1 MGKSSPS
8 QPAHTTQT
16 TTSEYPT
23 ELKPFIKDIFGKA
36 KGIEEQRSSQG
47 YQPYTGPRIAG
58 FNQDQQDAFTGIRE
72 TQGASTPYFDAQETL
87 IERSTAGPSAERTAQ
102 YMNPYTQ
109 NVINQQLR
117 ELGRQGTQER
127 QRIGA
132 GAVGAGGFGGSRQAI
147 LEAEQMRNQGMRA
160 DDIQARGLNQAFN
173 QAQQAMAQA
182 DARGLQGAGMFGQMA
197 TQVPGQRF
205 KELGALAGVGAA
217 DQTQQQRALDLGF
230 QQFRDEYNFPMQ
242 TLNEYS
248 SILRGFPLPAN
259 QTTNQTAYSA
269 VAPLSS
275 QLLGAGAGLT
285 GIAGMAGLFGASG
298 GQVKKLQQGGLA
310 SRYAPTNRV
319 EFGKTNYDGSFF
331 FDEDFQGEIIGAT
344 PEQIE
349 ERAKRNQR
357 FFDLFAGG
365 SDAGD
370 ARRKKIEERERRKSQ
385 QESTD
390 LMDAMAEA
398 TAENIGD
405 QKMLENLYDL
415 DDKEYTQA
423 KEAYDKI
430 IEDAKKERE
439 TEKDARDRRIRIAK
453 YAPLMKKASE
463 IAKAETVGDA
473 VLLGIEGAG
482 DVMLGEAAGEAAEVT
497 RAAGLRAAAIEEA
510 VQLAGINK
518 DLSRDQI
525 RIALM
530 EAANKVEI
538 MNPEQAKKYR
548 DAAITLG
555 ESGIDLTGNI
565 QQLITNKN
573 LSDILSGTGEAA
585 TFEEALAA
593 QTQKE
598 GGAVKLAKG
607 GTPERSFDF
616 VPKDGKLIAVPK

>member
-1 MGKSSPS
+1 MGKGSPPS

-87 IERSTAGPSAERTAQ
+87 IERSTAGPSAARTAQ

-109 NVINQQLR
+109 NVIDQQLR
-117 ELGRQGTQER
+117 ELDRRGTQER
-127 QRIGA
+127 QKIGA

-319 EFGKTNYDGSFF
+319 SMGKTNYADL
-331 FDEDFQGEIIGAT
+331 
-344 PEQIE
+344 
-349 ERAKRNQR
+349 ERPNFLERLRNQFNYLGER
-357 FFDLFAGG
+357 IEPYIDSSGAPAFELEFDDTL
-365 SDAGD
+365 
-370 ARRKKIEERERRKSQ
+370 KKEQERNTE
-385 QESTD
+385 
-390 LMDAMAEA
+390 LMEAMAKA
-398 TAENIGD
+398 TEQNIKD
-405 QKMLENLYDL
+405 QSMLENLYDL

-439 TEKDARDRRIRIAK
+439 TEEEARAKRIRIAK

-497 RAAGLRAAAIEEA
+497 RAAGLRGAAIEEA
-510 VQLAGINK
+510 VELAGITK
-518 DLSRDQI
+518 DLSRDQLKI
-525 RIALM
+525 ELFKAIKDARLM
-530 EAANKVEI
+530 QDTDAV
-538 MNPEQAKKYR
+538 KKYET
-548 DAAITLG
+548 ALLAI
-555 ESGIDLTGNI
+555 EDSDVDLTGNI
-565 QQLITNKN
+565 KQLIANRQ
-573 LSDILSGTGEAA
+573 LSDILSGAGDL

>member
-1 MGKSSPS
+1 MK
-8 QPAHTTQT
+8 
-16 TTSEYPT
+16 
-23 ELKPFIKDIFGKA
+23 
-36 KGIEEQRSSQG
+36 
-47 YQPYTGPRIAG
+47 
-58 FNQDQQDAFTGIRE
+58 
-72 TQGASTPYFDAQETL
+72 
-87 IERSTAGPSAERTAQ
+87 
-102 YMNPYTQ
+102 
-109 NVINQQLR
+109 
-117 ELGRQGTQER
+117 
-127 QRIGA
+127 
-132 GAVGAGGFGGSRQAI
+132 
-147 LEAEQMRNQGMRA
+147 
-160 DDIQARGLNQAFN
+160 
-173 QAQQAMAQA
+173 
-182 DARGLQGAGMFGQMA
+182 
-197 TQVPGQRF
+197 
-205 KELGALAGVGAA
+205 
-217 DQTQQQRALDLGF
+217 
-230 QQFRDEYNFPMQ
+230 
-242 TLNEYS
+242 TLNDYS
-248 SILRGFPLPAN
+248 AILRGFPLPAN

-319 EFGKTNYDGSFF
+319 SMGKTNYADL
-331 FDEDFQGEIIGAT
+331 
-344 PEQIE
+344 
-349 ERAKRNQR
+349 ERPNFLERLRNQFNYLGER
-357 FFDLFAGG
+357 IEPYIDSSGAPAFELEFDDTL
-365 SDAGD
+365 
-370 ARRKKIEERERRKSQ
+370 KKEQERNTE
-385 QESTD
+385 
-390 LMDAMAEA
+390 LMEAMAKA
-398 TAENIGD
+398 TEQNIKD
-405 QKMLENLYDL
+405 QSMLENLYDL

-423 KEAYDKI
+423 KEAYDKV

-439 TEKDARDRRIRIAK
+439 TEEEARAKRIRIAK

-482 DVMLGEAAGEAAEVT
+482 DVMLGEAAGEAAEIT
-497 RAAGLRAAAIEEA
+497 RAAALRAAAVEEA

-548 DAAITLG
+548 EAAVTLG
-555 ESGIDLTGNI
+555 ESSLDLTGNI
-565 QQLITNKN
+565 QQLIANKR
-573 LSDILSGTGEAA
+573 LSDILSGAGEAP
-585 TFEEALAA
+585 TFEEALAV